1 EHVTLVSDLDTA
13 MEEGQG
19 AVVLATLHS
28 AKGLEFPHVTIVG
41 MDDGLLPLKF
51 GSGYLSR
58 AEMAEERRLA
68 YVGVTRAQK
77 TLALTRAAQ
86 RMMFGRIDRYAPS
99 PFWRNIQESLSVD
112 ITRSSGHMGS
122 FGSSAGRSG
131 STYGNRDR
139 RGGFGGGQGRR

>member
-1 EHVTLVSDLDTA
+1 
-13 MEEGQG
+13 
-19 AVVLATLHS
+19 
-28 AKGLEFPHVTIVG
+28 
-41 MDDGLLPLKF
+41 
-51 GSGYLSR
+51 
-58 AEMAEERRLA
+58 
-68 YVGVTRAQK
+68 K

-139 RGGFGGGQGRR
+139 RGGFGGGQGRRNGGRWTSDVDDAVLTSTRVTESGEFAPEPPKPAASMRSAHSSLETGWSTPSGVSVSSPKLGAA